1 MERILLHHCR
11 ALLMDEAATVLDDA
25 FVVVE
30 GETIAS
36 VTPHPA
42 GGGVH
47 PGDRLRGATS

>member
-36 VTPHPA
+36 VTP
-42 GGGVH
+42 
-47 PGDRLRGATS
+47 PGQRGRSPRRSTAGATS